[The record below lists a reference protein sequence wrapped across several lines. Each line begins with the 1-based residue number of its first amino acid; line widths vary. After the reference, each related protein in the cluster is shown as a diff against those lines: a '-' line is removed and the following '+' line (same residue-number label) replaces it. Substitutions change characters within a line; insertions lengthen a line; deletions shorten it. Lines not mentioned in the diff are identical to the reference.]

1 MTNNMSSKMYA
12 ALLLRKY
19 DQLRRELR
27 TTEIELSKA
36 VTAYGRETGH
46 WGLSKDH
53 FRIQLDNEERI
64 RMEQAAERDAWE
76 KACA

>member
-64 RMEQAAERDAWE
+64 RLEDAAERNAWE
-76 KACA
+76 RAHA

>member
-1 MTNNMSSKMYA
+1 MTNDLSNKMRA
-12 ALLLRKY
+12 AVLLRKY

-36 VTAYGRETGH
+36 VTTYGRETGH

-76 KACA
+76 KSYA

>member
-1 MTNNMSSKMYA
+1 MTNNLTSKMYA

-36 VTAYGRETGH
+36 VTTYGRETGH

-53 FRIQLDNEERI
+53 FSIQLDNEERI
-64 RMEQAAERDAWE
+64 RLEDAAERNAWE
-76 KACA
+76 RAHA

>member
-1 MTNNMSSKMYA
+1 MTNDLTTKMYA
-12 ALLLRKY
+12 TVLLRKY

-36 VTAYGRETGH
+36 VTNYGRETGH

-64 RMEQAAERDAWE
+64 RLEQAAERNAWE
-76 KACA
+76 RAHA

>member
-1 MTNNMSSKMYA
+1 MTNNMTSKMYA

-36 VTAYGRETGH
+36 VTVYGRETGH

-76 KACA
+76 KAYA